1 MTYPSILCVVTR
13 PWWPVLCGT
22 FLSLGLPVGLA
33 AQSGAPAAPASTNS
47 APALVVIPPSV
58 FDPKVRRDPF
68 FPDSERLNPKPVKVA
83 EANPGMVKAAK
94 PKEPAEF
101 LKLMGITGSAKRRF
115 AILNGVTF
123 GLQEEAVI
131 KTTSGDYRVKV
142 VAIRSRSVVVK
153 IEPSAETT
161 EIYLKED

>member
-1 MTYPSILCVVTR
+1 MLSVMTR

-22 FLSLGLPVGLA
+22 ILSLSLPAGLA
-33 AQSGAPAAPASTNS
+33 AQTPAPAAPATTNS
-47 APALVVIPPSV
+47 APALIVIPQSV

-68 FPDSERLNPKPVKVA
+68 FPESERLNPKPAKVV
-83 EANPGMVKAAK
+83 EANPGAAKVTK
-94 PKEPAEF
+94 PKEPSEF

-153 IEPSAETT
+153 IEPSTETT